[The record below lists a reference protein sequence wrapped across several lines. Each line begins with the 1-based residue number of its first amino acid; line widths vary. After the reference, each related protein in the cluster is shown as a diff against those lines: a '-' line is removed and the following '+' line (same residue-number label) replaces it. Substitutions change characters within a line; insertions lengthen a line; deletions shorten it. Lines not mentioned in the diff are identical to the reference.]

1 MTDNHDNTQKT
12 TEGAA
17 PEDLN
22 IKDHFSCSRPK
33 STRICL
39 PASGSL
45 KVLTAPNRSLKLPN
59 GLSLGTTA
67 KRILPVKP

>member
-1 MTDNHDNTQKT
+1 MTDNLDNTQKT

-22 IKDHFSCSRPK
+22 IKDHFK
-33 STRICL
+33 LFQTQEYKDL
-39 PASGSL
+39 FAASGSL